1 MKIAIDISSVIYGT
15 GVSVYTKNLV
25 KNILKIDH
33 NNDYILFGGSLR
45 RNLELKSFLSTFK
58 GKSMQ
63 GKVFLLP
70 PTLADIIWNKLHIIN
85 IEKLIG
91 KVDVFHS
98 SDWSQPPSKAFNV
111 TTVHDLVPLKFPKLS
126 DPKIVLTHQ
135 ARMNWVIKEVKRV
148 IVPSIATATDVEELG
163 IESKKIR
170 VIPESVDPRIKPTN
184 LNEIKNLKRKYRI
197 SGKYLLAVGANPR
210 KNTENIISAYE
221 KIKADTNLRLVIIGY
236 SHMKVKD
243 IRGVIYPGHIPDNEL
258 ATFYSGAETLVYP
271 SFYEGFGIPILE
283 AFVCK
288 LPVVTSNIGSMVEV
302 AGKAA
307 ILVDPYDADSIAE
320 GILDALKNKEKLVKL
335 GLKRAKQFSWEKT
348 AKETLKVYNE
358 VRE

>member
-210 KNTENIISAYE
+210 KNTENIISA
-221 KIKADTNLRLVIIGY
+221 L
-236 SHMKVKD
+236 
-243 IRGVIYPGHIPDNEL
+243 
-258 ATFYSGAETLVYP
+258 
-271 SFYEGFGIPILE
+271 
-283 AFVCK
+283 
-288 LPVVTSNIGSMVEV
+288 
-302 AGKAA
+302 
-307 ILVDPYDADSIAE
+307 
-320 GILDALKNKEKLVKL
+320 
-335 GLKRAKQFSWEKT
+335 
-348 AKETLKVYNE
+348 
-358 VRE
+358 